1 MAVDWAPWTQP
12 KNSKVQFK
20 DKSPSE
26 PNVSVFTKP
35 DNCRNPGA
43 CSALVEIER
52 LQTAINEAYRIMC
65 SGKPPHS
72 ARETN
77 ARRVLRL
84 AGVTVK
90 EQSV

>member
-1 MAVDWAPWTQP
+1 MPVDWGPWTQP
-12 KNSKVQFK
+12 KQSKVRLK
-20 DKSPSE
+20 DQPIQAKVNPSV
-26 PNVSVFTKP
+26 PGCLAP
-35 DNCRNPGA
+35 DS
-43 CSALVEIER
+43 CSAVAEIQR

-84 AGVTVK
+84 AGVTEK

>member
-1 MAVDWAPWTQP
+1 MKEETAPMQTTDL
-12 KNSKVQFK
+12 V
-20 DKSPSE
+20 
-26 PNVSVFTKP
+26 T
-35 DNCRNPGA
+35 
-43 CSALVEIER
+43 SALHEIERQAAEIER

-65 SGKPPHS
+65 SGTPPHS

-84 AGVTVK
+84 AGVAVK

>member
-1 MAVDWAPWTQP
+1 MPPRLGDAPLTNAEKQQR
-12 KNSKVQFK
+12 KNERQKA
-20 DKSPSE
+20 E
-26 PNVSVFTKP
+26 
-35 DNCRNPGA
+35 RA
-43 CSALVEIER
+43 ALSARVEQ

-84 AGVTVK
+84 AGANVDHGR
-90 EQSV
+90 QA

>member
-1 MAVDWAPWTQP
+1 MADPQTT
-12 KNSKVQFK
+12 
-20 DKSPSE
+20 E
-26 PNVSVFTKP
+26 PRGCP
-35 DNCRNPGA
+35 IPGA
-43 CSALVEIER
+43 CSALVDIER

-90 EQSV
+90 DQAV